1 MHWSL
6 STAAGEEVL
15 YVCCCTVCVVLC
27 VPCVLYCVRRA
38 VCPLTFSHSL
48 TPPSHS
54 HSYPPHS
61 VPPTPTPLSSP
72 PPPSLSSSGSKIW
85 AAHPEWQLKDD
96 SGKVIM
102 HGAPVMDARQ
112 PAFRAFWVGHLVNLT
127 KVVDP
132 KTGKPLIDMIYC
144 DGMDGTTP
152 PTPLTGLTPAE
163 SEAYYQGTSLSTQRV
178 SMF

>member
-1 MHWSL
+1 ML
-6 STAAGEEVL
+6 L
-15 YVCCCTVCVVLC
+15 YSVCCTVRTVCVVLC
-27 VPCVLYCVRRA
+27 APCCMSSHILS
-38 VCPLTFSHSL
+38 FSHPTLSFSL
-48 TPPSHS
+48 
-54 HSYPPHS
+54 
-61 VPPTPTPLSSP
+61 LSP
-72 PPPSLSSSGSKIW
+72 PLRSPHPHPPFLPSSTISLSSGSKIW

-178 SMF
+178 PMF

>member
-1 MHWSL
+1 MC
-6 STAAGEEVL
+6 AVL
-15 YVCCCTVCVVLC
+15 YVL
-27 VPCVLYCVRRA
+27 
-38 VCPLTFSHSL
+38 SHSL
-48 TPPSHS
+48 ILS
-54 HSYPPHS
+54 PHPLILTLI
-61 VPPTPTPLSSP
+61 PPTPFP
-72 PPPSLSSSGSKIW
+72 PPPPPFPPLLHHLSLSSGSKIW